1 MEALKEWKKTQ
12 TMKPFKKDPNRP
24 KRGLSAYLIFVNEQ
38 RPRLTKEGFEMLEVS
53 KECGKLWAKM
63 GDAANAPYEKK
74 AAKSK
79 ADAEKA
85 LEKYKNSKNY
95 KSYMAEKA
103 EYDAR
108 KQAAKKTGDEK
119 PKAVTKK

>member
-12 TMKPFKKDPNRP
+12 SMKPFKKDPNRP

-63 GDAANAPYEKK
+63 GDTAKAPYEKK

-85 LEKYKNSKNY
+85 LEKYKNSRNY
-95 KSYMAEKA
+95 KSYMAEKE
-103 EYDAR
+103 EYEAKR
-108 KQAAKKTGDEK
+108 KAAKKGGGEK
-119 PKAVTKK
+119 PKAVAKK